1 MSQGRM
7 SVFSLPL
14 ISSFLKRFLL
24 LLLVA
29 VFVSYRSCYST
40 YSAMVVAG
48 SIHDLNTI
56 SVFFSATEYVR
67 MLLQTYLQVCNY
79 LVSLNE

>member
-48 SIHDLNTI
+48 RIHDLNTI
-56 SVFFSATEYVR
+56 SRVFFFCNGVCAHAFANLSAS
-67 MLLQTYLQVCNY
+67 M
-79 LVSLNE
+79 

>member
-1 MSQGRM
+1 
-7 SVFSLPL
+7 
-14 ISSFLKRFLL
+14 
-24 LLLVA
+24 
-29 VFVSYRSCYST
+29 
-40 YSAMVVAG
+40 MVVAG